1 MIDPVTGAVIGGVA
15 SLAGSYMQNKANEKM
30 AEQSA
35 AQRAQEISMI
45 KDYGQRATE
54 SMLPA
59 YQAAQ
64 DIRQQGMNQ
73 NLALAGQTFRPMVD
87 ATQTGDYMA
96 QQALLAGLMGQRSA
110 ILGDNI
116 NYGNLQAQSV
126 PMDYSQLGGLTNPQP
141 LDFKGFEQIEYSN
154 AGVMDWD
161 ANKAQQY
168 IAANP
173 SVKAD
178 YLANKEALIAGGDP
192 QFSTLEG
199 YAKWHFDNYGQAS
212 GLDTELGVAQKNWTN
227 SQAQSYLDANK
238 DVLTEYNQDPTLKSK
253 GFSSPIQYA
262 KWHYDRYGEN
272 EGRPLSAG
280 ATDSAGTPSSALAGN
295 ATQAQSSG
303 GFSSEQVA
311 KALGMMGG
319 EQP

>member
-1 MIDPVTGAVIGGVA
+1 MPAPLIGAAIGGVA

-30 AEQSA
+30 AKQSA
-35 AQRAQEISMI
+35 KNRTQEIGMI

-73 NLALAGQTFRPMVD
+73 NLSLAGQTFRPMID

-126 PMDYSQLGGLTNPQP
+126 PMDYSQLSGLTNPQP

-161 ANKAQQY
+161 ANTAQGY
-168 IAANP
+168 LSANP
-173 SVKAD
+173 DILAD
-178 YLANKEALIAGGDP
+178 YNSKKALLLEGGDP
-192 QFSTLEG
+192 QFSTAEG
-199 YAKWHFDNYGQAS
+199 YAKWHYDNYGKA
-212 GLDTELGVAQKNWTN
+212 
-227 SQAQSYLDANK
+227 
-238 DVLTEYNQDPTLKSK
+238 
-253 GFSSPIQYA
+253 
-262 KWHYDRYGEN
+262 
-272 EGRPLSAG
+272 EGRPLKPAAAG
-280 ATDSAGTPSSALAGN
+280 AATSGVAGESIT
-295 ATQAQSSG
+295 
-303 GFSSEQVA
+303 SEQVA
-311 KALGMMGG
+311 KALGMTGG
-319 EQP
+319 QQP

>member
-30 AEQSA
+30 AEESA
-35 AQRAQEISMI
+35 KNRANEIGMI
-45 KDYGQRATE
+45 KQYGQRATE

-96 QQALLAGLMGQRSA
+96 QQALLAGLMGQRNA

-126 PMDYSQLGGLTNPQP
+126 PMDYSQLTGLTNPQG
-141 LDFKGFEQIEYSN
+141 LDFKPFEQIQYSN

-161 ANKAQQY
+161 ANTAQKY
-168 IAANP
+168 LAANP
-173 SVKAD
+173 DISAD
-178 YLANKEALIAGGDP
+178 YQSKKALLLEGGDP
-192 QFSTLEG
+192 QFRTEEG
-199 YAKWHFDNYGQAS
+199 YAKWHYDNYGKQ
-212 GLDTELGVAQKNWTN
+212 
-227 SQAQSYLDANK
+227 
-238 DVLTEYNQDPTLKSK
+238 
-253 GFSSPIQYA
+253 
-262 KWHYDRYGEN
+262 
-272 EGRPLSAG
+272 EGRPLEPATSGAATSGVAG
-280 ATDSAGTPSSALAGN
+280 ES
-295 ATQAQSSG
+295 
-303 GFSSEQVA
+303 FSSEQVA

>member
-1 MIDPVTGAVIGGVA
+1 MPAPLIGAAIGGAA

-35 AQRAQEISMI
+35 KNRTQEIGMI

-73 NLALAGQTFRPMVD
+73 NLSLAGQTFRPMID

-161 ANKAQQY
+161 ANTAQGY
-168 IAANP
+168 LSANP
-173 SVKAD
+173 DILAD
-178 YLANKEALIAGGDP
+178 YNSKKALLLEGGDP
-192 QFSTLEG
+192 QFNTAEG
-199 YAKWHFDNYGQAS
+199 YAKWHYDNYGKA
-212 GLDTELGVAQKNWTN
+212 
-227 SQAQSYLDANK
+227 
-238 DVLTEYNQDPTLKSK
+238 
-253 GFSSPIQYA
+253 
-262 KWHYDRYGEN
+262 
-272 EGRPLSAG
+272 EGRPLKPAAAG
-280 ATDSAGTPSSALAGN
+280 A
-295 ATQAQSSG
+295 ATSG
-303 GFSSEQVA
+303 GAGESITSEQVA
-311 KALGMMGG
+311 KALGMTGG
-319 EQP
+319 QQP

>member
-1 MIDPVTGAVIGGVA
+1 MDPVTGAVIGGVA

-30 AEQSA
+30 AEKSA
-35 AQRAQEISMI
+35 EQRAQEIGMI
-45 KDYGQRATE
+45 KQYGQRATE

-161 ANKAQQY
+161 ANTAQGY
-168 IAANP
+168 LSANP
-173 SVKAD
+173 DVLTDYQSKKA
-178 YLANKEALIAGGDP
+178 LLLEGGDP
-192 QFSTLEG
+192 QFRTAEG
-199 YAKWHFDNYGQAS
+199 YAKWHYDNYGKA
-212 GLDTELGVAQKNWTN
+212 
-227 SQAQSYLDANK
+227 
-238 DVLTEYNQDPTLKSK
+238 
-253 GFSSPIQYA
+253 
-262 KWHYDRYGEN
+262 
-272 EGRPLSAG
+272 EGRPLKPAAAG
-280 ATDSAGTPSSALAGN
+280 AATSGVAGESIT
-295 ATQAQSSG
+295 
-303 GFSSEQVA
+303 SEQVA
-311 KALGMMGG
+311 KALGMTGG
-319 EQP
+319 PQP

>member
-1 MIDPVTGAVIGGVA
+1 MPAPLIGAAIGGGA

-35 AQRAQEISMI
+35 KNRTQEIGMI

-73 NLALAGQTFRPMVD
+73 NLSLAGQTFRPMID

-161 ANKAQQY
+161 ANTAQGY
-168 IAANP
+168 LSANP
-173 SVKAD
+173 DVLAD
-178 YLANKEALIAGGDP
+178 YNSKKALLLEGGDP
-192 QFSTLEG
+192 QFNTAEG
-199 YAKWHFDNYGQAS
+199 YAKWHYDNYGKA
-212 GLDTELGVAQKNWTN
+212 
-227 SQAQSYLDANK
+227 
-238 DVLTEYNQDPTLKSK
+238 
-253 GFSSPIQYA
+253 
-262 KWHYDRYGEN
+262 
-272 EGRPLSAG
+272 EGRPLKPATSGVAG
-280 ATDSAGTPSSALAGN
+280 ESIT
-295 ATQAQSSG
+295 
-303 GFSSEQVA
+303 SEQVA
-311 KALGMMGG
+311 KALGMTGG
-319 EQP
+319 PQP

>member
-1 MIDPVTGAVIGGVA
+1 MDPVTGAVIGGVA

-30 AEQSA
+30 AKQSA
-35 AQRAQEISMI
+35 KNRANEIGMI
-45 KDYGQRATE
+45 KQYGQRATE

-161 ANKAQQY
+161 ANTAQGY
-168 IAANP
+168 LSANP
-173 SVKAD
+173 DILAD
-178 YLANKEALIAGGDP
+178 YNSKKALLLEGGDP
-192 QFSTLEG
+192 QFSTAEG
-199 YAKWHFDNYGQAS
+199 YAKWHYDNYGKA
-212 GLDTELGVAQKNWTN
+212 
-227 SQAQSYLDANK
+227 
-238 DVLTEYNQDPTLKSK
+238 
-253 GFSSPIQYA
+253 
-262 KWHYDRYGEN
+262 
-272 EGRPLSAG
+272 EGRPLKPAAAG
-280 ATDSAGTPSSALAGN
+280 AATSGVAGESIT
-295 ATQAQSSG
+295 
-303 GFSSEQVA
+303 SEQVA
-311 KALGMMGG
+311 KALGMTGG
-319 EQP
+319 QQP

>member
-1 MIDPVTGAVIGGVA
+1 MDPVTGAVIGGVA
-15 SLAGSYMQNKANEKM
+15 SLAGSYMQNKSNEKM

-35 AQRAQEISMI
+35 KNRTQEIGMI

-73 NLALAGQTFRPMVD
+73 NLSLAGQTFRPMID

-161 ANKAQQY
+161 ANTAQGY
-168 IAANP
+168 LSANP
-173 SVKAD
+173 DILAD
-178 YLANKEALIAGGDP
+178 YNSKKALLLEGGDP
-192 QFSTLEG
+192 QFSTAEG
-199 YAKWHFDNYGQAS
+199 YAKWHYDNYGKA
-212 GLDTELGVAQKNWTN
+212 
-227 SQAQSYLDANK
+227 
-238 DVLTEYNQDPTLKSK
+238 
-253 GFSSPIQYA
+253 
-262 KWHYDRYGEN
+262 
-272 EGRPLSAG
+272 EGRPLKPAAAG
-280 ATDSAGTPSSALAGN
+280 AATSGVAGESIT
-295 ATQAQSSG
+295 
-303 GFSSEQVA
+303 SEQVA
-311 KALGMMGG
+311 KALGMTGG
-319 EQP
+319 QQP

>member
-1 MIDPVTGAVIGGVA
+1 MDPVTGALIGGGA
-15 SLAGSYMQNKANEKM
+15 SLVGSYMQNKANEKM
-30 AEQSA
+30 AEKSA
-35 AQRAQEISMI
+35 EQRAQEIGMI

-73 NLALAGQTFRPMVD
+73 NLSLAGQTFRPMID

-161 ANKAQQY
+161 ANTAQGY
-168 IAANP
+168 LSANP
-173 SVKAD
+173 DILAD
-178 YLANKEALIAGGDP
+178 YNSKKALLLEGGDP
-192 QFSTLEG
+192 QFSTAEG
-199 YAKWHFDNYGQAS
+199 YAKWHYDNYGKA
-212 GLDTELGVAQKNWTN
+212 
-227 SQAQSYLDANK
+227 
-238 DVLTEYNQDPTLKSK
+238 
-253 GFSSPIQYA
+253 
-262 KWHYDRYGEN
+262 
-272 EGRPLSAG
+272 EGRPLKPAAAG
-280 ATDSAGTPSSALAGN
+280 AAGESIT
-295 ATQAQSSG
+295 
-303 GFSSEQVA
+303 SEQVA
-311 KALGMMGG
+311 KALGMTGG
-319 EQP
+319 QQP

>member
-1 MIDPVTGAVIGGVA
+1 MAFAATAAAIGSAAA
-15 SLAGSYMQNKANEKM
+15 SLGGSYLQNKANEKM
-30 AEQSA
+30 AEKSA
-35 AQRAQEISMI
+35 EQRAQEISMI

-96 QQALLAGLMGQRSA
+96 QQALLAGLMGQRNA

-126 PMDYSQLGGLTNPQP
+126 PMDYSQLTGLTNPQG
-141 LDFKGFEQIEYSN
+141 LDFKPFEQIEYSN
-154 AGVMDWD
+154 SGVMDWD
-161 ANKAQQY
+161 ANTAQKY
-168 IAANP
+168 LSANP
-173 SVKAD
+173 DVLED
-178 YLANKEALIAGGDP
+178 YNANKAKLLEGGDP
-192 QFSTLEG
+192 QFRTAEG
-199 YAKWHFDNYGQAS
+199 YAKWHWDNYGREGGRSLEPATAGAATS
-212 GLDTELGVAQKNWTN
+212 GVA
-227 SQAQSYLDANK
+227 
-238 DVLTEYNQDPTLKSK
+238 
-253 GFSSPIQYA
+253 
-262 KWHYDRYGEN
+262 GE
-272 EGRPLSAG
+272 S
-280 ATDSAGTPSSALAGN
+280 
-295 ATQAQSSG
+295 
-303 GFSSEQVA
+303 FSSEQVA

>member
-1 MIDPVTGAVIGGVA
+1 MVAPLIGAAIGGAA

-110 ILGDNI
+110 ILGDPI

-161 ANKAQQY
+161 ANTAQGY
-168 IAANP
+168 LSANP
-173 SVKAD
+173 DILAD
-178 YLANKEALIAGGDP
+178 YNSKKALLLEGGDP
-192 QFSTLEG
+192 QFSTAEG
-199 YAKWHFDNYGQAS
+199 YAKWHYDNYGKA
-212 GLDTELGVAQKNWTN
+212 
-227 SQAQSYLDANK
+227 
-238 DVLTEYNQDPTLKSK
+238 
-253 GFSSPIQYA
+253 
-262 KWHYDRYGEN
+262 
-272 EGRPLSAG
+272 EGRPLKPTAAG
-280 ATDSAGTPSSALAGN
+280 AAGESIT
-295 ATQAQSSG
+295 
-303 GFSSEQVA
+303 SEQVA
-311 KALGMMGG
+311 KALGMTGG
-319 EQP
+319 QQP

>member
-1 MIDPVTGAVIGGVA
+1 MAFAATAAALGGAAA
-15 SLAGSYMQNKANEKM
+15 SLGGSYLQNKANKKM

-35 AQRAQEISMI
+35 KNRTQEIGMI

-73 NLALAGQTFRPMVD
+73 NLSLAGQTFRPMID

-96 QQALLAGLMGQRSA
+96 QQALIAGLMGQRSA

-161 ANKAQQY
+161 ANTAQGYLSANPDILADYNSKKAQ
-168 IAANP
+168 
-173 SVKAD
+173 
-178 YLANKEALIAGGDP
+178 LLEGGDP
-192 QFSTLEG
+192 QFNTAEG
-199 YAKWHFDNYGQAS
+199 YAKWHWDNYGKAEGRS
-212 GLDTELGVAQKNWTN
+212 LKPAAAGAATSGVA
-227 SQAQSYLDANK
+227 
-238 DVLTEYNQDPTLKSK
+238 
-253 GFSSPIQYA
+253 
-262 KWHYDRYGEN
+262 GE
-272 EGRPLSAG
+272 SI
-280 ATDSAGTPSSALAGN
+280 T
-295 ATQAQSSG
+295 
-303 GFSSEQVA
+303 SEQVA
-311 KALGMMGG
+311 KALGMTGG
-319 EQP
+319 QQP

>member
-1 MIDPVTGAVIGGVA
+1 MDPVTGALIGGGA
-15 SLAGSYMQNKANEKM
+15 SLVGSYMQNKANEKM
-30 AEQSA
+30 AEKSA
-35 AQRAQEISMI
+35 EQRAQEIGMI

-73 NLALAGQTFRPMVD
+73 NLSLAGQTFRPMID

-161 ANKAQQY
+161 ANTAQGY
-168 IAANP
+168 LSANP
-173 SVKAD
+173 DILAD
-178 YLANKEALIAGGDP
+178 YNSKKALLLEGGDP
-192 QFSTLEG
+192 QFSTAEG
-199 YAKWHFDNYGQAS
+199 YAKWHYDNYGKA
-212 GLDTELGVAQKNWTN
+212 
-227 SQAQSYLDANK
+227 
-238 DVLTEYNQDPTLKSK
+238 
-253 GFSSPIQYA
+253 
-262 KWHYDRYGEN
+262 
-272 EGRPLSAG
+272 EGRPLKPAAAG
-280 ATDSAGTPSSALAGN
+280 AATSGVAGESIT
-295 ATQAQSSG
+295 
-303 GFSSEQVA
+303 SEQVA
-311 KALGMMGG
+311 KALGMTGG
-319 EQP
+319 QQP